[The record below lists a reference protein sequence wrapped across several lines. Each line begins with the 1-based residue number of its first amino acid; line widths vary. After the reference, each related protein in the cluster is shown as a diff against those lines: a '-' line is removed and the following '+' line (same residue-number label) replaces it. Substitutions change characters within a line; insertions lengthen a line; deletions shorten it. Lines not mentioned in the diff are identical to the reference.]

1 MNAVL
6 NLEQLKQKHAP
17 KMKSE
22 IKIHIL
28 KPAKELAKELKK
40 ELAKE
45 LAKELGEEL
54 GEELNDEPAKVVVI
68 ANDDDLTDP
77 YEKNPIKRV
86 PVIKDLRGKT
96 KIDRDVILNR
106 IHAHL
111 PINPIN
117 KINTILKIGEDL
129 ELKEL
134 NLDDDSL
141 FKVPENPKSLHQTE
155 VIEKEPIIVEPTTG
169 ESVIIKKK
177 KAVVKASDQEL
188 DTGIQ
193 AKVVK
198 RKKMVKTDIPPST
211 VDFMAVKIGQHF
223 ISDRLPPTKEKIIIQ
238 ASQYYMNNRKIYIKQ
253 LADLFRPY
261 REELA
266 ENAENISCKTSSK
279 IKNFDLLTHQKIVR
293 DYLNIYTPYRGLI
306 LYHGLGSG
314 KTCSSIALAE
324 GMKSHKRIFIMT
336 PASLKMNFFSE
347 IKKCGDLLY
356 KKNQFW
362 EFVSTEGK
370 PDYIDVLAK
379 ALQLPIEYVRLNK
392 GAWLVDISK
401 PANFAD
407 LETDKQ
413 TEIDEQLNQM
423 IRTKYTDINY
433 NGLNQKKLELLTGDF
448 TRNPFDNSVVIIDEA
463 HNFVSRIVNKLP
475 KSSTPAA
482 IEAAKKSISYMLY
495 EYLMDAKNARI
506 ILLTGTPIIN
516 YPNEIGIL
524 FNILRGYIKTWT
536 FPVRVKTT
544 NIVNRDS
551 ILDMFDNENFRTFD
565 YVEYSGNKLT
575 VTRNPFG
582 FINTKKRGPVRE
594 RGGNSNSKTK
604 KHNKSINLDKHNK
617 TKKHGKQL
625 VDNDTDKSIY
635 NIDNGVIKINPN
647 FEKKINIK
655 IQEDNSHTKDDM
667 DTWNQYNKNQYTGDN
682 EPHQGGKPDKKS
694 KPNQE
699 SKLNQEGGEGTEV
712 FDRYNGVRLDDTGNI
727 TDAEFVAT
735 IKRILGKN
743 DIEVI
748 DSGIKIVN
756 NKALP
761 DDSETFMETF
771 IEPGAKEMKNE
782 NVFKRRILG
791 LTSYFRSAQ
800 EQLLPQYILN
810 EQGGIFHTV
819 RTEMSEY
826 QFGIYEEI
834 RKEEEDKAKAIN
846 KKKRQQAKKGDD
858 LFQTA
863 STYRIFSR
871 ACCNFA
877 FPDPPGRPKPNKHVA
892 GLVESKEGAEPAQ
905 EDIDENEF
913 DAVPLNL
920 RTLGDDYATEED
932 TEKFAELD
940 QGKQLDYQQ
949 RIGHALKYLEYNP
962 DSPREQEFLTPEA
975 LETYSPKFLSILEN
989 LSDEDNQG
997 LHLIYSQF
1005 RTIEGVGIL
1014 KLILEANGYAE
1025 FKIQKGAT
1033 DDSWTIVELP
1043 GKDDLPKFV
1052 LYTGT
1057 ESTEEKEIIRNI
1069 YNGDWEYVPASITAK
1084 LREKSENNMYGE
1096 IIKILMITAS
1106 GAEGINLKNT
1116 RFVHIVEPY
1125 WHMVR
1130 IEQVIGR
1137 ARRICSHEDLP
1148 EELRNIKVFLYLS
1161 ILPKDLKTNREK
1173 FTKHIELLNRDVSRL
1188 DNKVS
1193 LTTDET
1199 LFESA
1204 TIKDTI
1210 NQQILMAMKE
1220 TAMDCSLYSKG
1231 NKSEDLVCYGFGK
1244 VTSNQFASYPTFEQD
1259 QGERDEVN
1267 VKKQI
1272 LKLSN
1277 VTLKGVKYAWNE
1289 ATNELFDY
1297 ESFQKSKKT
1306 GEDLLYVGR
1315 LVRDGPRK
1323 FHIDTETGRV

>member
-1 MNAVL
+1 MNAAL
-6 NLEQLKQKHAP
+6 HLEQLKQKRAP
-17 KMKSE
+17 KMKPE
-22 IKIHIL
+22 IKIRIL
-28 KPAKELAKELKK
+28 KPAKDIAVDPI
-40 ELAKE
+40 
-45 LAKELGEEL
+45 EEL
-54 GEELNDEPAKVVVI
+54 GQDPVKAVAVI
-68 ANDDDLTDP
+68 DDDDLTDP
-77 YEKNPIKRV
+77 YEKKPVKRV
-86 PVIKDLRGKT
+86 PIIKDLRGT
-96 KIDRDVILNR
+96 AKIDRDIILNR

-111 PINPIN
+111 PDKPVVSSHPFAT
-117 KINTILKIGEDL
+117 TIKIGQD
-129 ELKEL
+129 L
-134 NLDDDSL
+134 NLDAPNLDALNLDALNLDEDSL
-141 FKVPENPKSLHQTE
+141 FKVPENPKPLQRHQDPTQE
-155 VIEKEPIIVEPTTG
+155 PVIAIPTGAPI
-169 ESVIIKKK
+169 IIKKK
-177 KAVVKASDQEL
+177 KAVVKAADKALDIDLDL
-188 DTGIQ
+188 DTGIP

-198 RKKMVKTDIPPST
+198 RKKIVRTDVPPSAI
-211 VDFMAVKIGQHF
+211 DFMAVKIGQHF
-223 ISDRLPPTKEKIIIQ
+223 IGDRLPQAKTAKDKIIIQ

-261 REELA
+261 RAELA
-266 ENAENISCKTSSK
+266 ENAENISCKSSSK
-279 IKNFDLLTHQKIVR
+279 SKNFDLLTHQKIVR

-324 GMKSHKRIFIMT
+324 GMKSHKRVFVMT

-347 IKKCGDLLY
+347 IKKCGDVLY

-379 ALQLPIEYVRLNK
+379 SLQLPLEYVRLNK

-407 LETDKQ
+407 LETEQ
-413 TEIDEQLNQM
+413 QIAVDEQLNQM

-433 NGLNQKKLELLTGDF
+433 NGLNRKKMELLTGDF

-495 EYLMDAKNARI
+495 EYLMDAKNARVV
-506 ILLTGTPIIN
+506 LLTGTPIIN

-544 NIVNRDS
+544 NAVNRDT

-582 FINTKKRGPVRE
+582 FINTKKRGPAGHARDRE
-594 RGGNSNSKTK
+594 RGGGRTTK
-604 KHNKSINLDKHNK
+604 RNKMANKSINLDKHNK
-617 TKKHGKQL
+617 TKKKQKNHEIDQS
-625 VDNDTDKSIY
+625 VDKSIY
-635 NIDNGVIKINPN
+635 KIDQGVIKV
-647 FEKKINIK
+647 
-655 IQEDNSHTKDDM
+655 DH
-667 DTWNQYNKNQYTGDN
+667 DTTVTNESDPIWEQYNKDQYTGEN
-682 EPHQGGKPDKKS
+682 EPHQG
-694 KPNQE
+694 
-699 SKLNQEGGEGTEV
+699 GGEGTEV

-727 TDAEFVAT
+727 TDTEFVAT

-748 DSGIKIVN
+748 DSGIQIVN

-761 DDSETFMETF
+761 DDSVTFMETF

-782 NVFKRRILG
+782 SAFKRRILG

-800 EQLLPQYILN
+800 EKLLPQYILN

-819 RTEMSEY
+819 RTEMSDY
-826 QFGIYEEI
+826 QFGVYEQI

-858 LFQTA
+858 IFQTA

-877 FPDPPGRPKPNKHVA
+877 FPDPPGRPKPDKHVA
-892 GLVESKEGAEPAQ
+892 GLADAATDQ
-905 EDIDENEF
+905 ENDQQDQQEEVDENEF

-932 TEKFAELD
+932 TEKFAEAD
-940 QGKQLDYQQ
+940 QGKQIDYQQ
-949 RIGHALKYLEYNP
+949 RIGRALKHLEYNP

-989 LSDEDNQG
+989 LSDEDNRG

-1043 GKDDLPKFV
+1043 GKEDLPKFV

-1057 ESTEEKEIIRNI
+1057 ESAEEKEIIRNI

-1137 ARRICSHEDLP
+1137 ARRICSHEELP

-1161 ILPKDLKTNREK
+1161 ILPKDLKTDRAK
-1173 FTKHIELLNRDVSRL
+1173 FTKHIELLNRDISRL
-1188 DNKVS
+1188 DAKVS

-1231 NKSEDLVCYGFGK
+1231 NREGNQSEDLVCYGFGK

-1267 VKKQI
+1267 VKKQV

-1297 ESFQKSKKT
+1297 ESFQRAKKT

-1323 FHIDTETGRV
+1323 FHIDTETERV